1 MYIDK
6 DLFVK
11 YNLPGMLVPS
21 ATNTIAVT
29 ASFIPKVPPK
39 CEAMSP
45 MTAVTTPMQNIDTT
59 KHRYP
64 LSISERQNQNVHNLH
79 PLIRLK
85 KFDFKI

>member
-1 MYIDK
+1 MKCD
-6 DLFVK
+6 V
-11 YNLPGMLVPS
+11 PGMLVPS

-29 ASFIPKVPPK
+29 ASFIPNVAPK

-64 LSISERQNQNVHNLH
+64 FSISERKNHNSCNFHL
-79 PLIRLK
+79 LSVQSNNFI
-85 KFDFKI
+85 